1 LVASSELEVVA
12 VSYGGGESDEV
23 TIKVREGI
31 KVRIEEVSGN
41 PKDDD
46 ERMRTDRDL
55 HIVLPAQLKI
65 AVKRA
70 EGGPEGLSRANVAT
84 MCG

>member
-1 LVASSELEVVA
+1 M
-12 VSYGGGESDEV
+12 SYDGGGEV

-31 KVRIEEVSGN
+31 KVRVEEVAGN
-41 PKDDD
+41 PKDED

-55 HIVLPAQLKI
+55 HVVLPVQLKI
-65 AVKRA
+65 SVKRT
-70 EGGPEGLSRANVAT
+70 EGGPEGASRANVAT